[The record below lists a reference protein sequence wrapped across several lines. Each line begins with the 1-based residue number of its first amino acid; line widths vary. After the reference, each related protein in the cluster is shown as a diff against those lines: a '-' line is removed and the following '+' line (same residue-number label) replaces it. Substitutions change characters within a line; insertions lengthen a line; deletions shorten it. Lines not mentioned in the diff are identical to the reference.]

1 MSKDPLKLVIMKYR
15 LRPNIAGRIALAI
28 GIQIHHKP
36 NRNERYPVRF
46 VNLSGAIVGTYT
58 CKIPVITHRH
68 LARII
73 SYCIE
78 FPADAKGY
86 TLRVIDLKGKIEPI
100 IIDSLG
106 TFDEY
111 NERCTIKFEYDRNID
126 LRTIREIMII
136 YVNYNPNTYP
146 RPQDEYTL
154 MDLHGNY
161 HIRKNQIYSRSYLHI
176 INEEFNML
184 LIKELFGSEIESIS
198 RNGLN
203 TGELVSRDVQKILG
217 QLYTHLPNRYGSKTI
232 VNGKILS
239 DVVECVR
246 KKICRRYTLGKTY
259 EKGIYTLIKLGI
271 IRREYNELI
280 NEIASL
286 PGVGP
291 ISYHFVVEI
300 TQYPRP
306 SLLTVPTS

>member
-1 MSKDPLKLVIMKYR
+1 MSRDTLQPVIVKCR
-15 LRPNIAGRIALAI
+15 LGPNIAKLIALAI

-46 VNLSGAIVGTYT
+46 VTLSGAIVGTYT

-86 TLRVIDLKGKIEPI
+86 TLRVIDLEGQIAPI

-111 NERCTIKFEYDRNID
+111 NERCTIKLEYDRNID
-126 LRTIREIMII
+126 LRTIREIMIV
-136 YVNYNPNTYP
+136 YVNYQPDTYP

-154 MDLHGNY
+154 MDLPGNY
-161 HIRKNQIYSRSYLHI
+161 HIRNNEIYSRSYLHI
-176 INEEFNML
+176 INDEFNML

-198 RNGLN
+198 RNSLN

-217 QLYTHLPNRYGSKTI
+217 QLYMHLPNRYGSKTT

-239 DVVECVR
+239 DVIEYVR
-246 KKICRRYTLGKTY
+246 KKICRRYTLGKNY
-259 EKGIYTLIKLGI
+259 EKGIYTLKRLGI

-291 ISYHFVVEI
+291 VSYHFVVDI
-300 TQYPRP
+300 THYPKP
-306 SLLTVPTS
+306 SLHT